1 MADTITIRAVY
12 EDGVF
17 KPLTPLDLA
26 DKQQVELQI
35 ALRSEQ
41 QNIVKLGGIWSRYV
55 TGEGIS
61 FEEVEELTSEAHAQ
75 SLNRLLKDL
84 ADEEAGDKGD
94 V

>member
-1 MADTITIRAVY
+1 MTDTITIRAVY

-61 FEEVEELTSEAHAQ
+61 FGEIEELTSEAHAQ